1 MMREEYTGAELE
13 VVEIKTEDVIIT
25 SGETTTKED
34 VLT

>member
-1 MMREEYTGAELE
+1 MKEKYEGTEME